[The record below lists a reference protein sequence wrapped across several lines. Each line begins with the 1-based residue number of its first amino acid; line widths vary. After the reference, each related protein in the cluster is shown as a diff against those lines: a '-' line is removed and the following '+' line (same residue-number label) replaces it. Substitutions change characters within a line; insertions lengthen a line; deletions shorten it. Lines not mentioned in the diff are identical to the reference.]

1 MRAELDF
8 VTRPASGDSIQAITF
23 IKVLLPDPFRP
34 TIPIRSPSD
43 TPNETPTNSFFIS
56 KLLETS
62 SIFTTL
68 RAMMGERTFHP

>member
-8 VTRPASGDSIQAITF
+8 VTRPKSGDSVPAITF
-23 IKVLLPDPFRP
+23 INVLLPDPFRP
-34 TIPIRSPSD
+34 TIPIRSPS
-43 TPNETPTNSFFIS
+43 ETPSETPINSSLIS
-56 KLLETS
+56 KAFETS